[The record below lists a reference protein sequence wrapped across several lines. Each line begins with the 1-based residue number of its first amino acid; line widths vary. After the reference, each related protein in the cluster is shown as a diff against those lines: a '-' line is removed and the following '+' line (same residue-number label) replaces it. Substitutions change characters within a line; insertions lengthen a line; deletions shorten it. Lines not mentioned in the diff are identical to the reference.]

1 MASRIPFTGGSK
13 SSTHDST
20 GATTH
25 QGTTHHDSTHDTQHL
40 TPQHDKAVHDPNAHH
55 TGAHDTGTHAAVP
68 AQSTG
73 PTAHSG
79 HVEAADRFGGINWGA
94 AFFGW
99 LVAVGLTILLTG
111 IVGAIVTGVSESTQ
125 ITQSDAQ
132 REAGTI
138 GIAAGIVLLV
148 VLALAYYAGG
158 YVAGR
163 MSRFD
168 GGKQG
173 LAVWIIGLLVT
184 LLAIGLG
191 AVFGSEY
198 NIFDRVNLPR
208 IPLSTS
214 ELSTGGLIT
223 AIAVVVLS
231 LLAAMLGGK
240 VGQRYHNKVDRVAHR

>member
-1 MASRIPFTGGSK
+1 MASSRVPSTGGSNHDT
-13 SSTHDST
+13 SGTHTD
-20 GATTH
+20 GAHGTH
-25 QGTTHHDSTHDTQHL
+25 Q
-40 TPQHDKAVHDPNAHH
+40 DKAVHDPA
-55 TGAHDTGTHAAVP
+55 AHDTRTHGAVP
-68 AQSTG
+68 THTG
-73 PTAHSG
+73 PTAHAG
-79 HVEAADRFGGINWGA
+79 HVEAKDRFGGINWGA

-111 IVGAIVTGVSESTQ
+111 IIGAIVSGISSTTN
-125 ITQSDAQ
+125 ITQSDAE

-138 GIAAGIVLLV
+138 GIAAGITLLV

-173 LAVWIIGLLVT
+173 LAVWVIGLLVT

-191 AVFGSEY
+191 ALFGNEY
-198 NIFDRVNLPR
+198 NIFDRVDLPR

-214 ELSTGGLIT
+214 ELSTGGIIT
-223 AIAVVVLS
+223 AVAVLVLS

>member
-1 MASRIPFTGGSK
+1 MA
-13 SSTHDST
+13 
-20 GATTH
+20 
-25 QGTTHHDSTHDTQHL
+25 HL
-40 TPQHDKAVHDPNAHH
+40 TPSGSSTPQTHDETTTDR
-55 TGAHDTGTHAAVP
+55 AVP
-68 AQSTG
+68 DETTHTG
-73 PTAHSG
+73 PTAHAG
-79 HVEAADRFGGINWGA
+79 HAEAQDRFGGTNWGA

-99 LVAVGLTILLTG
+99 LVAIGLTILLTG
-111 IVGAIVTGVSESTQ
+111 IVGAIVAGVSDTAQ

-132 REAGTI
+132 RQAGTI

-173 LAVWIIGLLVT
+173 LAVWIIGLVVT

-191 AVFGSEY
+191 AIFGNEY

-208 IPLSTS
+208 LPISTD
-214 ELSTGGLIT
+214 ELSLGGIIT
-223 AIAVVVLS
+223 AVAVLVLS
-231 LLAAMLGGK
+231 LLAAMAGGK
-240 VGQRYHNKVDRVAHR
+240 IGQRYHNKVDRVAHR